1 METTYN
7 GSESSGEILV
17 VVGVLTGELSAPV
30 TVRLS
35 TMDATALS
43 PADYQ
48 SVDQT
53 LTFTPDQR
61 TLTISVPVVD
71 DQIDENDETLT
82 GNLEL
87 VSPDTDAAPTISPDF
102 AVLRIDDNDSK

>member
-71 DQIDENDETLT
+71 DQVDEEEESVLATLA
-82 GNLEL
+82 LEGL
-87 VSPDTDAAPTISPDF
+87 GDQNVQIQPDQATLLIA
-102 AVLRIDDNDSK
+102 DDDG